1 MMIYDRCWRC
11 RCAVPNS
18 LVIRRVVAT
27 GVSCSARGETIHYA
41 PVSLCAACA
50 TAMTREA
57 EAQRVRQREHSAAW
71 LRLIALSVC
80 VLVYSVGLAVSVS
93 ASVVLVCGLLWARL
107 WWQCTLAFVV
117 LSMIVA
123 DLYAPMGTTAA
134 RWLLFGVVVMGSGWR
149 TWRRRTLLSQRALST
164 TTTTLSHSHHRCA
177 EQTHTKEVHDG
188 DTQRDDRPTR
198 RPAVVRL
205 FGWASTG
212 TTPREPLW

>member
-1 MMIYDRCWRC
+1 MTMYDVCWRC
-11 RCAVPNS
+11 RCAVPNG

-50 TAMTREA
+50 TAVTTEA
-57 EAQRVRQREHSAAW
+57 ETQRAGQREQSAAW
-71 LRLIALSVC
+71 LRLVALSVC

-123 DLYAPMGTTAA
+123 DLYAPLGTVAA
-134 RWLLFGVVVMGSGWR
+134 RWLLLGVIVMGSGWR
-149 TWRRRTLLSQRALST
+149 TWRRRTLLSQRTFPT
-164 TTTTLSHSHHRCA
+164 TTTTLPQSHHSRA
-177 EQTHTKEVHDG
+177 
-188 DTQRDDRPTR
+188 
-198 RPAVVRL
+198 
-205 FGWASTG
+205 
-212 TTPREPLW
+212 